1 MPRYEVCI
9 HVELPDEHP
18 EVDELEYMVDISH
31 QMTET

>member
-18 EVDELEYMVDISH
+18 EVDELEYKGDTICSL
-31 QMTET
+31 TI